1 MKRLLAA
8 FIFFTRLPFG
18 RIMAVPADCFKHV
31 VPYWPIVG
39 WLTGGILAGTL
50 WLLAQVLPLQVAWI
64 GAIVVRLLVTGCLHE
79 DGLADFC
86 DGFGGGTTR
95 ERTLA
100 IMKDSH
106 IGTYGVV
113 GLIVYFLLWSQ
124 MIVFPLG
131 ILCAVAFCADVYSK
145 WCVSHMVNLLP
156 YARKEEESKAKI
168 LYADHTVSSTYYPN
182 KKAIGIVFDEKK
194 RKAIGLEYF
203 LNEPSCMGDSIYY
216 EVSDITSCEEEELE
230 TCATDGKINTQKI
243 KQSCQAS
250 EEYMNMTDDGIL
262 KTYVPDG
269 CSAAWCGAGQWY
281 IPSIAELK
289 QIYKNLRN
297 INAALALNG
306 IVGLLNT
313 TCTTCWRY
321 HNYYG
326 WFPVFSSNVYH
337 RQSNDE
343 EYAAYYIYS
352 FNSDG
357 VSRQSSYG
365 INKIVLAIQY

>member
-8 FIFFTRLPFG
+8 FIFFTRLPLG

-64 GAIVVRLLVTGCLHE
+64 GAIAVRLLVTGCLHE

-156 YARKEEESKAKI
+156 YARKEEESKAKV
-168 LYADHTVSSTYYPN
+168 LYSRMTLPEVMAGTIAGWLPLLFLQPVGWGVACFCPP
-182 KKAIGIVFDEKK
+182 IVFLLLCGWMK
-194 RKAIGLEYF
+194 RRIGGYT
-203 LNEPSCMGDSIYY
+203 GD
-216 EVSDITSCEEEELE
+216 C
-230 TCATDGKINTQKI
+230 
-243 KQSCQAS
+243 
-250 EEYMNMTDDGIL
+250 
-262 KTYVPDG
+262 
-269 CSAAWCGAGQWY
+269 CGAVFLLGELSFY
-281 IPSIAELK
+281 IGSMI
-289 QIYKNLRN
+289 
-297 INAALALNG
+297 
-306 IVGLLNT
+306 
-313 TCTTCWRY
+313 
-321 HNYYG
+321 
-326 WFPVFSSNVYH
+326 
-337 RQSNDE
+337 
-343 EYAAYYIYS
+343 
-352 FNSDG
+352 G
-357 VSRQSSYG
+357 VW
-365 INKIVLAIQY
+365 K